1 MSAMPDWNALVREQ
15 LAGLSLEQDERREV
29 IAELAAHLEETCEE
43 LRQHGL
49 TEEAA
54 VARTLSQVKDWQ
66 DLRRKIQT
74 ARRKENIMSNRVRR
88 FWLPGFAT
96 LFLSTILLSLTE
108 IYGPKPW
115 IMSWGHPP
123 VAVIYIP
130 WLFCLPF
137 VGAVGAYL
145 SYRAGGSGR
154 AIFLS
159 TIFSA
164 LPFLASIVVVLPVS
178 LIFDHY
184 IAHNIAP
191 MALAMALLGWVL
203 IPVAALLA
211 GGLPVQVLRA
221 RRPSSHDVA
230 SV

>member
-1 MSAMPDWNALVREQ
+1 MPDWNALVREY
-15 LAGLSLEQDERREV
+15 LAGLSLEAEERREV
-29 IAELAAHLEETCEE
+29 IAELAAHLEECFEE
-43 LRQHGL
+43 LRRQGL
-49 TEEAA
+49 AEEAA
-54 VARTLSQVKDWQ
+54 VSRTLLQVKDWQ

-74 ARRKENIMSNRVRR
+74 ARRKENIMSNRVRQ

-96 LFLSTILLSLTE
+96 LFLSTILLALTE

-178 LIFDHY
+178 LIFDRF

-191 MALAMALLGWVL
+191 MALVMALLGWVL

-221 RRPSSHDVA
+221 RRPSSRDMA

>member
-1 MSAMPDWNALVREQ
+1 MPDWNALVREY
-15 LAGLSLEQDERREV
+15 LAGLSLEAEERREV
-29 IAELAAHLEETCEE
+29 IAELAAHLEECFEE
-43 LRQHGL
+43 LRRQGL
-49 TEEAA
+49 AEEAA
-54 VARTLSQVKDWQ
+54 VSRTLLQVKDWQ

-74 ARRKENIMSNRVRR
+74 ARRKENIMSNRVRQ

-96 LFLSTILLSLTE
+96 LFLSTILLALTE

-178 LIFDHY
+178 LIFDRF

-191 MALAMALLGWVL
+191 MALVMALLGWVL

-221 RRPSSHDVA
+221 RRPSSPDMA

>member
-1 MSAMPDWNALVREQ
+1 MPDWNALVREQ
-15 LAGLSLEQDERREV
+15 LAGLVLEQDEREEV
-29 IAELAAHLEETCEE
+29 IAELAAHLEESFEE
-43 LRQHGL
+43 LRRQGL

-54 VARTLSQVKDWQ
+54 VSRTLLQVKDWQ

-74 ARRKENIMSNRVRR
+74 ERRKENIMSNRVRQL
-88 FWLPGFAT
+88 WLPGFAT
-96 LFLSTILLSLTE
+96 LFLSTILLALTE

-145 SYRAGGSGR
+145 SFRAGGSGR

-178 LIFDHY
+178 LIFDRF

-191 MALAMALLGWVL
+191 MALVMALFGWVL
-203 IPVAALLA
+203 MPAAALLA
-211 GGLPVQVLRA
+211 GGLPAQLLLMRGLGS
-221 RRPSSHDVA
+221 RRV
-230 SV
+230 VGR

>member
-1 MSAMPDWNALVREQ
+1 MPDWNALVREQ
-15 LAGLSLEQDERREV
+15 LAGLSLGPEERCEV
-29 IAELAAHLEETCEE
+29 IAELAAHLEESFEE
-43 LRQHGL
+43 LRRQGL
-49 TEEAA
+49 AEEAA
-54 VARTLSQVKDWQ
+54 VSRTLLQVKDWQ

-74 ARRKENIMSNRVRR
+74 ARKKENIMSNRVRQV
-88 FWLPGFAT
+88 WLPGFAT
-96 LFLSTILLSLTE
+96 LFLSTILLALTE

-137 VGAVGAYL
+137 VGAVGACL

-178 LIFDHY
+178 LIFDHF

-191 MALAMALLGWVL
+191 MALVMALLGWVL

-211 GGLPVQVLRA
+211 GGLPAQLLLMRGLGS
-221 RRPSSHDVA
+221 RRV
-230 SV
+230 VGR

>member
-1 MSAMPDWNALVREQ
+1 MPDWNALVREQ
-15 LAGLSLEQDERREV
+15 LAGLSLGPEERCEV
-29 IAELAAHLEETCEE
+29 IAELAAHLEESFEE
-43 LRQHGL
+43 LRRQGL
-49 TEEAA
+49 AEEAA
-54 VARTLSQVKDWQ
+54 VSRTLLQVKDWQ

-74 ARRKENIMSNRVRR
+74 ARGKENIMSNRVRQV
-88 FWLPGFAT
+88 WLPGFAT
-96 LFLSTILLSLTE
+96 LFLSTILLALTE

-115 IMSWGHPP
+115 IISWGHPP
-123 VAVIYIP
+123 VALIYIP

-145 SYRAGGSGR
+145 SFREGGSGR

-191 MALAMALLGWVL
+191 MALVMALPGWVL

-211 GGLPVQVLRA
+211 GGLPAQLLLMRGLGS
-221 RRPSSHDVA
+221 RRV
-230 SV
+230 VGR